1 MKGKYY
7 KQKLRNEERVKGGR
21 GNDVILVF
29 WGIISMS
36 PNYIVTRLR
45 KFGSYEKILG
55 LLENIMRTLELNQS
69 HLATS

>member
-36 PNYIVTRLR
+36 PNYIVTRL
-45 KFGSYEKILG
+45 
-55 LLENIMRTLELNQS
+55 
-69 HLATS
+69 